1 MQLLRL
7 GIICEGRSL
16 WADSR
21 DKFQEKYV
29 FPAWPCA
36 APPLSLSLCQV
47 HPMQSACHP
56 STSSVRSYPRPM
68 AASRLPGRA
77 LMRKIS
83 KRRSSSSQVASLNCE
98 KWSGCRYY
106 RAIGN
111 SLHRGCVFDPPLCE
125 NIRKGA
131 NIEESVLVIRS
142 GNRGV

>member
-29 FPAWPCA
+29 SPALP
-36 APPLSLSLCQV
+36 SLSFSVKSTPCSQHTTPRRLA
-47 HPMQSACHP
+47 SA
-56 STSSVRSYPRPM
+56 RILPM

-83 KRRSSSSQVASLNCE
+83 KRRSSSNQAASLNCE

-111 SLHRGCVFDPPLCE
+111 PAHRGCVFDPPLRE